1 MNKMKQLLG
10 FVSKSEPM
18 SLATGNCAPKFAF
31 ERPAASAVGSNRY
44 RPTVLRQSLVLML
57 ALMAGSACSAGD
69 AVRSNSKAETDW
81 NGKSFRD
88 VTYKQVGER
97 KLLMDIYMPD
107 DHKFDKAPVIYY
119 VHGGGWA
126 AGNKEKFGN
135 ALMLPVF
142 RQLSENGF
150 VCVSISYRL
159 CKKGKNVLMRDC
171 VTDAM
176 DGLRFL
182 KKHSERYGI
191 DPDCIVVFGDS
202 AGGQLAQM
210 LTYASPDS
218 FAGDQDLAA
227 IDVQPRA
234 GISWYGPSDFT
245 DVNLFKT
252 NLSDKNPDRFGER
265 ISGDGDGYKK
275 NPKAFE
281 EMSPYHWIK
290 KDSPP
295 MLVLQGDTDATI
307 PLPHAIHLKEKADHV
322 GADVEMII
330 VKNAG
335 HNWRKAGGD
344 PVPGLEEIQRI
355 TAEYA
360 IQQVA
365 KLAK

>member
-1 MNKMKQLLG
+1 MMKTLKILL
-10 FVSKSEPM
+10 
-18 SLATGNCAPKFAF
+18 
-31 ERPAASAVGSNRY
+31 
-44 RPTVLRQSLVLML
+44 LVLVT
-57 ALMAGSACSAGD
+57 GSIGYAQTPKWDGQ
-69 AVRSNSKAETDW
+69 
-81 NGKSFRD
+81 SFRD
-88 VTYKQVGER
+88 VPYKQVGQR
-97 KLLMDIYMPD
+97 KLLMDIYMPETQVSE
-107 DHKFDKAPVIYY
+107 KAPVIYY

-126 AGNKEKFGN
+126 AGNKEKFGQP
-135 ALMLPVF
+135 LMLPMF
-142 RQLSENGF
+142 RQLSKNGF

-159 CKKGKNVLMRDC
+159 CKKGQGVLMRDC

-182 KKHSERYGI
+182 KQNSEQYSI
-191 DPDCIVVFGDS
+191 DPDRIVVFGDS

-210 LTYASPDS
+210 LTYASPEN
-218 FAGDQDLAA
+218 FVGDPKLAE

-252 NLSDKNPDRFGER
+252 TFSDKNPNRFGSR
-265 ISGDGDGYKK
+265 ITGDDNGYKK

-281 EMSPYHWIK
+281 EMSSYYWIK

-307 PLPHAIHLKEKADHV
+307 PLPHAIHLKEKADRI

-344 PVPGLEEIQRI
+344 PVPGVEEIQRI
-355 TAEYA
+355 SAEYA
-360 IQQVA
+360 LQKVTPLKQQD
-365 KLAK
+365 